1 MSLPVR
7 VVLVGLDPDA
17 VDLLTGQPELDV
29 AGFLDPKSAATDR
42 DLPHLGPD
50 SRWHDL
56 KAADPSLRAVL
67 AVDPPALRRKLAAFL
82 GLENIHT
89 VVASDVFI
97 SNHASVGAGSLV
109 QRSSMVGRNTVVGH
123 GCKINVGGTLHHD
136 VVVGSFST
144 IAPGARLLG
153 HVEVGEGCYIGS
165 GAILLPRTKVGPG
178 AVIGAGAVVTKDVE
192 AGTVVSGVPARP
204 HEGGRSET
212 HGSRA
217 ELSGMGRGS

>member
-1 MSLPVR
+1 MR

-17 VDLLTGQPELDV
+17 VDLVTGQPELDV
-29 AGFLDPKSAATDR
+29 AGFLDPKSAASDR

-67 AVDPPALRRKLAAFL
+67 AVDPPALRRKLASFV

-89 VVASDVFI
+89 VIASDVFV
-97 SNHASVGAGSLV
+97 STHATVGLGCLV
-109 QRSSMVGRNTVVGH
+109 QRSSMVGRNTVVGD
-123 GCKINVGGTLHHD
+123 GCKLNVGATLHHD
-136 VVVGSFST
+136 VVVGSFTT

-178 AVIGAGAVVTKDVE
+178 SVVGAGAVVTVDV
-192 AGTVVSGVPARP
+192 AGGTVVSGVPARP
-204 HEGGRSET
+204 HEGGRSKT
-212 HGSRA
+212 DGDRTGLSRVGQGS
-217 ELSGMGRGS
+217 